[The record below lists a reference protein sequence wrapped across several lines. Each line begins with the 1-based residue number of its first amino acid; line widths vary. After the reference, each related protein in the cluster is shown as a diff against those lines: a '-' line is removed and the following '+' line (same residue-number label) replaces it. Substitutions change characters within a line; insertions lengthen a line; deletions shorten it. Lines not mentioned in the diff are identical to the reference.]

1 MMNRVICAA
10 ASAAIALH
18 AVAAA
23 AQEAP
28 PPEKLT
34 PPPGY
39 VLVPAPPPGYALE
52 PTPLERSWA
61 VGAFV
66 GSGLHALEH
75 GDQSI
80 AGAYVDLF
88 LSPRL
93 SMGLFGDQRSSS
105 FTDVTSLGVSAT
117 GHLLGGPR
125 STHLRTGLGLSHD
138 LRSHGGGRGVSVRAF
153 LGGVLRIGNRA
164 SIFLQAMLQ
173 ASSFGGTSE
182 DMGAVNLG
190 LELGN

>member
-1 MMNRVICAA
+1 MMSRVICAA

-18 AVAAA
+18 AFAAA

-28 PPEKLT
+28 APEKLT

-39 VLVPAPPPGYALE
+39 VLVPAPPPGYTLE
-52 PTPLERSWA
+52 PAPVERSWA

-66 GSGLHALEH
+66 GSARHNPEH

-117 GHLLGGPR
+117 GHFFGGPR

-138 LRSHGGGRGVSVRAF
+138 LRSHGGDRGVSVRAF
-153 LGGVLRIGNRA
+153 LGGVVRIGSRA
-164 SIFLQAMLQ
+164 SVFLQAMLQ
-173 ASSFGGTSE
+173 TSSFGRTSE
-182 DMGAVNLG
+182 DLGALNLG